1 MVVQIRTEAFARF
14 ESGESAV
21 LVCTDA
27 AARGLDI
34 IGVRLVHT
42 TCVVPSS
49 SRRLWCSQVRN
60 VVLFDFPLNT
70 TEYLHRVGASRPV
83 GHHIRPNA
91 CPHHALSTGRTARAA
106 SKGTAT
112 SLITKR
118 DRVLARAIMVR
129 PTRSHAFT
137 PTRLHA
143 GTMLMHLAFCT
154 QEASKDGTVFEDLSS
169 DRRVNVQQ
177 ACVVVGA
184 ARDHCTS
191 VLTQRVAGRACGL
204 AIVCTVGLG
213 LHPAVP
219 PLSLA
224 LGRDLGHDKQR
235 LLPVQRSR
243 LRQSASRTAAGTFP
257 RESWVAPLAP
267 RLEVRGHL
275 PSSPATL
282 AALPVEA
289 QLQ

>member
-1 MVVQIRTEAFARF
+1 MR
-14 ESGESAV
+14 
-21 LVCTDA
+21 
-27 AARGLDI
+27 
-34 IGVRLVHT
+34 T

-204 AIVCTVGLG
+204 AIVCHSRARAAPGRAPV
-213 LHPAVP
+213 VP
-219 PLSLA
+219 
-224 LGRDLGHDKQR
+224 
-235 LLPVQRSR
+235 RSR
-243 LRQSASRTAAGTFP
+243 PRLGSRQAAAPTRPAKPFEAVRIPDRGGYIPQGVVGGTSRTKARGSRAPSKQPSDAGSASSGGTTPVRSTPRSVAVGATQRTGQKAAKRRGADGM
-257 RESWVAPLAP
+257 VG
-267 RLEVRGHL
+267 VRIKRG
-275 PSSPATL
+275 
-282 AALPVEA
+282 
-289 QLQ
+289 

>member
-1 MVVQIRTEAFARF
+1 VVVQIRTEAFARF

-34 IGVRLVHT
+34 TGVRLVHT

-91 CPHHALSTGRTARAA
+91 CPHHALTTGRTARAA

-129 PTRSHAFT
+129 PTRSHPFT

-143 GTMLMHLAFCT
+143 GTMLMHLAFC
-154 QEASKDGTVFEDLSS
+154 
-169 DRRVNVQQ
+169 
-177 ACVVVGA
+177 
-184 ARDHCTS
+184 CTGS
-191 VLTQRVAGRACGL
+191 EQGRHG
-204 AIVCTVGLG
+204 
-213 LHPAVP
+213 
-219 PLSLA
+219 
-224 LGRDLGHDKQR
+224 
-235 LLPVQRSR
+235 
-243 LRQSASRTAAGTFP
+243 
-257 RESWVAPLAP
+257 
-267 RLEVRGHL
+267 VRGPVIRPPRQCAASVRRRGCSARSLHL
-275 PSSPATL
+275 CAHAMCCWPCVWACHCLSQSGSGCTRPCPSCPSLSATTWLTTSSGSYPSS
-282 AALPVEA
+282 EA
-289 QLQ
+289 V

>member
-1 MVVQIRTEAFARF
+1 M
-14 ESGESAV
+14 
-21 LVCTDA
+21 
-27 AARGLDI
+27 
-34 IGVRLVHT
+34 HT

-143 GTMLMHLAFCT
+143 GTMLMHLAFCYT
-154 QEASKDGTVFEDLSS
+154 GSEQ
-169 DRRVNVQQ
+169 
-177 ACVVVGA
+177 
-184 ARDHCTS
+184 
-191 VLTQRVAGRACGL
+191 GRHG
-204 AIVCTVGLG
+204 
-213 LHPAVP
+213 
-219 PLSLA
+219 
-224 LGRDLGHDKQR
+224 
-235 LLPVQRSR
+235 
-243 LRQSASRTAAGTFP
+243 
-257 RESWVAPLAP
+257 
-267 RLEVRGHL
+267 VRGPVVRPPRQCAASVRRRGCSARSLHL
-275 PSSPATL
+275 CAHATCCWPCVWACHCLSQSSSGCTRPCPSCPSLSAATWLTTSSGSYPSS
-282 AALPVEA
+282 EA
-289 QLQ
+289 V